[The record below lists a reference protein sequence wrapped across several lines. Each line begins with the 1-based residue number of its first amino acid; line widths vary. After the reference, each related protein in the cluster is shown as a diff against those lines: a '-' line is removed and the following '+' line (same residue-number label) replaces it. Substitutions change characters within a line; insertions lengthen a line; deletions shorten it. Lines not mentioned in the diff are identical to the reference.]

1 MKWNKFIEDYNEL
14 TLTVFNKLVTSGKK
28 DSELKIF
35 LFTHPVLNSYYFRYY
50 YTYDSISHQINYQM
64 DKKTAGH
71 TIECINIFND
81 EHNIISLYPRHTI
94 ISNWKFFDQYVHRSI
109 FLWTYFLML
118 TQVINYE
125 LEV

>member
-1 MKWNKFIEDYNEL
+1 MKWNKFIKEYNEL
-14 TLTVFNKLVTSGKK
+14 TEYSYSYWFFRGEENKK
-28 DSELKIF
+28 LKIF
-35 LFTHPVLNSYYFRYY
+35 LFTHPILNSYYFQYY
-50 YTYDSISHQINYQM
+50 YTYDQVGQQINYQM

-118 TQVINYE
+118 TQVVNYK

>member
-1 MKWNKFIEDYNEL
+1 MKWNKFIKDYNEL
-14 TLTVFNKLVTSGKK
+14 TLTVFNKLVTSDKK

-35 LFTHPVLNSYYFRYY
+35 LFTHPVLNSCYFRYY

-71 TIECINIFND
+71 TIKCINIFNNED
-81 EHNIISLYPRHTI
+81 NIISLYPTHTI

-118 TQVINYE
+118 TQVVNYK